1 MRVVVTGAR
10 GMLGTEVCGAAE
22 SDGFE
27 VLAWGRSE
35 LDVLDRVSVASK
47 LKRAAPDA
55 VINCAAFTDVD
66 RAQAAQR
73 RALAVNGV
81 GAGNVA
87 RAAAA
92 VDAWMIHISSDYVFD
107 GRKREPY
114 LESDGPA
121 PLSAY
126 GHSKLA
132 GERAVARLAPSAHTI
147 VRTAWLFGRA
157 GRCFP
162 ATILR
167 LAAERDQLTVV
178 DDQIGAPTFTGHLAR
193 ALVELA
199 PARLPGIVHVAGDGE
214 CSWFEFAHA
223 VLAQARVQA
232 EIRPGSTR
240 ELERPAPRPAYSV
253 LRSERREAPRLP
265 HWRQGLGDFL
275 AAGVASGC
283 GY

>member
-1 MRVVVTGAR
+1 
-10 GMLGTEVCGAAE
+10 
-22 SDGFE
+22 
-27 VLAWGRSE
+27 
-35 LDVLDRVSVASK
+35 
-47 LKRAAPDA
+47 
-55 VINCAAFTDVD
+55 
-66 RAQAAQR
+66 
-73 RALAVNGV
+73 
-81 GAGNVA
+81 
-87 RAAAA
+87 
-92 VDAWMIHISSDYVFD
+92 
-107 GRKREPY
+107 
-114 LESDGPA
+114 
-121 PLSAY
+121 
-126 GHSKLA
+126 
-132 GERAVARLAPSAHTI
+132 
-147 VRTAWLFGRA
+147 
-157 GRCFP
+157 
-162 ATILR
+162 

>member
-1 MRVVVTGAR
+1 
-10 GMLGTEVCGAAE
+10 MLGTDVCGAGE
-22 SDGFE
+22 SEGLE

-35 LDVLDRVSVASK
+35 LDVLDHAAVATK
-47 LKRAAPDA
+47 LRRAAPDA

-66 RAQAAQR
+66 RAQAAQQ

-87 RAAAA
+87 RGAA
-92 VDAWMIHISSDYVFD
+92 VADVWTIHISSDYVFD

-114 LESDGPA
+114 LESDRPA

-126 GHSKLA
+126 GRSKLA
-132 GERAVARLAPSAHTI
+132 GERAVAQGAPNAHTI
-147 VRTAWLFGRA
+147 VRTSWLFGRA

-178 DDQIGAPTFTGHLAR
+178 DDQVGAPTFTGHLAR
-193 ALVELA
+193 ALLDLA
-199 PARLPGIVHVAGDGE
+199 RARLLGVVHVAGDGE
-214 CSWFEFAHA
+214 CSWFQFACA
-223 VLAQARVQA
+223 VLAQSRVQT
-232 EIRPGSTR
+232 EIRPGSSR
-240 ELERPAPRPAYSV
+240 ELERCAPRPAYSV
-253 LRSERREAPRLP
+253 LRSERREAPKLP

-275 AAGVASGC
+275 AAGVASA
-283 GY
+283 